1 MVEDKKE
8 AQIQEGEE
16 AKMLLENPVLVGAFN
31 TIITEGYQG
40 WVSTDIND
48 SQTRESLVHQQ
59 IAILKVKNLLVQ
71 KVENAKI
78 LKEERKGGK

>member
-8 AQIQEGEE
+8 AQIQECEE

-48 SQTRESLVHQQ
+48 SQTRESLFHQQ

>member
-48 SQTRESLVHQQ
+48 SQTRESLFHQQ